1 MPFDAHEAF
10 QFMLG
15 MGLAMARLLP
25 CMLLV
30 PAFCFKYLKGPLRY
44 AVVAVLAMVPAP
56 AISRALGSLDDNW
69 FAIGGLMIKEAVLGT
84 LLGLLLYADRKSVV

>member
-56 AISRALGSLDDNW
+56 AISRALG
-69 FAIGGLMIKEAVLGT
+69 
-84 LLGLLLYADRKSVV
+84 